1 MLHLTLIRKW
11 KKPEY
16 TIGQLFAGGRMICN
30 TIEDCDCGL
39 NQHMTEAEIKRIKVQ
54 NETAIPVGT
63 YKLTVSMSP
72 KFGRKL
78 IEVLNVPG
86 YLGIRV
92 HKGNTAKESAGCIL
106 PGNNTEKGKVTNS
119 TKFEELLTSMVESAI
134 SNGEEAYLTII

>member
-11 KKPEY
+11 KKSDY

-30 TIEDCDCGL
+30 TVEDADRGL
-39 NQHMTEAEIKRIKVQ
+39 NMYMSEKEINKIKIAG
-54 NETAIPVGT
+54 ETAIPTGT
-63 YKLTVSMSP
+63 YKLAVTQSP
-72 KFGRKL
+72 RFGRKL

-86 YLGIRV
+86 YLGIRI
-92 HKGNTAKESAGCIL
+92 HKGNTAKDSAGCIL

-119 TKFEELLTSMVESAI
+119 TKFEELLTSMVDGAI

>member
-11 KKPEY
+11 KNADY
-16 TIGQLFAGGRMICN
+16 TIGQLYAGGRLICN
-30 TIEDCDCGL
+30 TVEDADRGL
-39 NQHMTEAEIKRIKVQ
+39 NMHMSEAEIKKIKIHS
-54 NETAIPVGT
+54 ETAIPTGT
-63 YKLTVSMSP
+63 YKLAVTMSP

-92 HKGNTAKESAGCIL
+92 HKGNSAKDSAGCVI

-119 TKFEELLTSMVESAI
+119 TKYEELLTSMVDSAI
-134 SNGEEAYLTII
+134 KNGEDAYLTII

>member
-11 KKPEY
+11 KKPDY

-30 TIEDCDCGL
+30 TIEDCDRGL

-92 HKGNTAKESAGCIL
+92 HKGNTAKDSAGCIL

-119 TKFEELLTSMVESAI
+119 TKYEELLTSMVESAI